1 MTMNRAVRWLVG
13 VAAAATIS
21 IGVAAPVGSA
31 QTAGDC
37 AVDPSYCPVPVAPS
51 GSTSPTESTALAR
64 KKCIVKAKA
73 KFGDNAVKRK
83 KAIKKCKKKFR

>member
-1 MTMNRAVRWLVG
+1 MRNSRAIRWLVG
-13 VAAAATIS
+13 AAAAATVS

-37 AVDPSYCPVPVAPS
+37 AVDPSYCPVPVTPS
-51 GSTSPTESTALAR
+51 GPTTPAQSNALAR

-83 KAIKKCKKKFR
+83 KAIKKCKKKFP